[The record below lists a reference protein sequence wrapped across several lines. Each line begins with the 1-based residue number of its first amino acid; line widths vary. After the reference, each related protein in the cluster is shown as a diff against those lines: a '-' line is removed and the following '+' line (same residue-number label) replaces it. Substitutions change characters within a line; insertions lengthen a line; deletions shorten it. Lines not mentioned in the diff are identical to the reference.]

1 MAFDGCFLH
10 KIISELSFLQGGFV
24 DKIYQPSRDEL
35 NFVLRTKSGAHRLLI
50 SANPQNPR
58 IQTTK
63 TVPENPATPPMF
75 CMLLRKHIGSGVLVN
90 ITQPELERIA
100 ILEFSATNEMG
111 DRVIKYLV
119 AEFIGTSPN
128 IILCDNGFKII
139 DAIRKSDI
147 ENETARM
154 IQPGVSY
161 TLPKTEKISVL
172 SAEQEIIA
180 ERIMQ
185 QKDKTI
191 SNAIVSV
198 LSGVS
203 PKTSVYLCGMCG
215 IDPNSEIKTLNST
228 EISLLLTT
236 LKNSLLGGT
245 AAYKNDKDYTF
256 LKANGFSLADCSLS
270 ALLDSFHSEQDKL
283 LRISSRLRELTK
295 IVSNLI
301 KRSERKLALRRKEL
315 EKCKDRETFR
325 LYGELIKA
333 NLHTIKAG
341 DSFAE
346 VVNYYDPNLATVKIP
361 LDVALSPQNNAAKY
375 FKEYKKACTA
385 EQMLSELIVQNM
397 DEINY
402 LESVFESLT
411 RADSVSLLD
420 AIREELSITG
430 YLRFTKSNTKK
441 NKNSFTLQTKES
453 PSGFK
458 VIIGRNNIQND
469 YITTKLSAKH
479 DLWFHTKNIPGS
491 HVVIETEGKEVPDAD
506 IVFAANLAAKYSKAA
521 NSSKVPVDYTQ
532 IKNVKKPAG
541 AKPGMVIYKTN
552 STILVDPTKN

>member
-10 KIISELSFLQGGFV
+10 KIISELSCLQGGFI
-24 DKIYQPSRDEL
+24 DKIHQPSRDEL

-63 TVPENPATPPMF
+63 SVPENPATPPMF

-128 IILCDNGFKII
+128 IILCDNDFKII

-154 IQPGVSY
+154 IQPGVTY
-161 TLPKTEKISVL
+161 TLPTTEKHSIL
-172 SAEQEIIA
+172 SCDREIIVQK
-180 ERIMQ
+180 IMGQ
-185 QKDKTI
+185 EEKTI
-191 SNAIVSV
+191 SAAIVSV

-203 PKTSVYLCGMCG
+203 PKTAAYLCGMCD
-215 IDPNSEIKTLNST
+215 IDANQEIKTLNNDK
-228 EISLLLTT
+228 IILLRST
-236 LKNSLLGGT
+236 LKSSLLGDT
-245 AAYKNDKDYTF
+245 VAYKNDKDYTF
-256 LKANGFSLADCSLS
+256 LKANGFYAADCSLS
-270 ALLDSFHSEQDKL
+270 SLLDSFHSEQDKL
-283 LRISSRLRELTK
+283 LRISSKLKELTK

-315 EKCKDRETFR
+315 EKCKDRESLR

-333 NLHTIKAG
+333 NLHTIRSG

-385 EQMLSELIVQNM
+385 EQMLSELILQNI

-402 LESVFESLT
+402 LESVFESLN

-430 YLRFTKSNTKK
+430 YLRLAKSNTKK
-441 NKNSFTLQTKES
+441 NKNSFALQTEES

-491 HVVIETEGKEVPDAD
+491 HVVIETGGKEVPAAD

-532 IKNVKKPAG
+532 IKNVKKPTG